1 MPGESLLSIHPFFI
15 NFWEQNLDSYVPS
28 KKLNLMKVLK
38 FGGTSVGSSENIRKV
53 KEIVNDQEGNVIVVV
68 SALGGITDKI
78 LRAAITASTGTGDFH
93 TDLKEI
99 KEKHYVTI
107 DELFNG
113 GGSIKYIVDEL
124 LDELEQILTGI
135 TLVGELTAKTLD
147 RIAGIGERISS
158 NIVAQFLGAERVD
171 SSEIIQTDSA
181 FGKALVDFKVTNRL
195 IRDRFTSFEGVAVLP
210 GFISKNEK
218 GEFTTLG
225 RGGSDYTAAIIS
237 AALDV
242 DVLEI
247 WTDVNGFM
255 TADPRVIR
263 KAYTIPELT
272 YSEAMELSHFGAKV
286 IYPPTILPVYQKG
299 IPIQIKNTFEPAN
312 SGTRIS
318 RTLKNGLERPI
329 KGISSISGINLVTLQ
344 GLGMVGVTGISMRLF
359 SALAKENVNVILISQ
374 ASSENS
380 ISVAIDEHAVE
391 SAREAI
397 QTEFEKEIAS
407 GQINKIEMESDL
419 SVVAIVG
426 ENMKH
431 TTGIAGKLFSTMGKS
446 GVNIIAIAQG
456 ASELN
461 ISWVVK
467 TEELRKTL
475 NAVHESFFLS
485 ENVELNV
492 FLMGTGTVGGNLLQQ
507 LQSQQEKLIK
517 EKHLKIKLTGVANS
531 KKMVF
536 NRDGIDISTFAESL
550 NKSDQTSSL
559 GGFVKGIKDMN
570 IYNSVFVDCT
580 ASDDVANI
588 YKEVLSSNISIVT
601 ANKVAASSDF
611 ENYSELKKI
620 AKRKGVKFLFE
631 TNVGAGLPIIN
642 TLNDLVYSGDK
653 ILRIEAVLSG
663 TLNYIFNT
671 ISADV
676 PLSKTI
682 QQAKEEGYSEPDPR
696 IDLSGVDVARK
707 VLILARESG
716 YRIEMEDIKIN
727 KFVPDSYFE
736 GSLDEFWSGIS
747 DLDGEFEKER
757 KRLEKE
763 NKKWRF
769 VARFENGAAEVG
781 LQEVD
786 SKHPFYD
793 LEGSNNLVM
802 YTTERYHE
810 FPMLIKGYGA
820 GASVTAA
827 GVFADLIKVSNI

>member
-1 MPGESLLSIHPFFI
+1 
-15 NFWEQNLDSYVPS
+15 
-28 KKLNLMKVLK
+28 MKVLK
-38 FGGTSVGSSENIRKV
+38 FGGTSVGSSENIKKV
-53 KEIVNDQEGNVIVVV
+53 KEIVNSQEVDVIVVV
-68 SALGGITDKI
+68 SALGGITDRI
-78 LRAAITASTGTGDFH
+78 LRAANTASTGTGDFH
-93 TDLKEI
+93 TELKEI

-107 DELFNG
+107 DDLFNG

-158 NIVAQFLGAERVD
+158 NIVAQYLGAERVD
-171 SSEIIQTDSA
+171 SSEIIRTDSN
-181 FGKALVDFKVTNRL
+181 FGRALVDFKVTDCFVQ
-195 IRDRFTSFEGVAVLP
+195 DRFKSFSGVAVLP

-225 RGGSDYTAAIIS
+225 RGGSDFTAAIIS
-237 AALDV
+237 AALNV

-299 IPIQIKNTFEPAN
+299 IPIQIKNTFDPAN
-312 SGTRIS
+312 PGTRIS
-318 RTLKNGLERPI
+318 RTMENGLERPI

-407 GQINKIEMESDL
+407 GQISKIEMESNL

-467 TEELRKTL
+467 TDELRKTL
-475 NAVHESFFLS
+475 NVVHESFFLS

-492 FLMGTGTVGGNLLQQ
+492 FLMGIGTVGGNLLQQ

-531 KKMVF
+531 RKMVF
-536 NRDGIDISTFAESL
+536 NRDGLDISAYSESL
-550 NKSDQTSSL
+550 EKSEKTSGLSA
-559 GGFVKGIKDMN
+559 FVQGMKDMN
-570 IYNSVFVDCT
+570 IFNSVFVDCT
-580 ASDDVANI
+580 ASDDVATV
-588 YKEVLSSNISIVT
+588 YKEVLSSNISVVT
-601 ANKVAASSDF
+601 ANKVAASSDY

-671 ISADV
+671 ISAEI

-682 QQAKEEGYSEPDPR
+682 RLAKEEGYSEPDPR

-747 DLDGEFEKER
+747 SLDNEFENER
-757 KRLEKE
+757 IRLEKE

-769 VARFENGAAEVG
+769 VARFENGTAEVG

-802 YTTERYHE
+802 YTTERYQE